1 MKLSFYLATK
11 NKNKVKEVQNILK
24 DTGIKVLPCPE
35 NVKFPEETGNTFE
48 ENAFIKANYLKNFL
62 KDNIPVVGEDSGLV
76 VEKLNGLPG
85 VNSARFSGIHG
96 DDKKNIEKLL
106 KMMENL
112 KNKEDRKAKFVTVVC
127 LIENKKR
134 KFFRGEVEGYITFE
148 PRGENGFGYD
158 PVFEI
163 PEKCKTFAELSIEE
177 KNKISHRNRA
187 FRKLAEYLKKTKP
200 GLGKV

>member
-11 NKNKVKEVQNILK
+11 NKNKVKEIQNILK

-35 NVKFPEETGNTFE
+35 NVEFPKETGETFE
-48 ENAFIKANYLKNFL
+48 ENAFIKANHLKKIL
-62 KDNIPVVGEDSGLV
+62 GGDVLIAGEDSGLV

-106 KMMENL
+106 KMMGNL
-112 KNKEDRKAKFVTVVC
+112 KNKEDRKARFITVIC
-127 LIENKKR
+127 LVGNKKK
-134 KFFRGEVEGYITFE
+134 KFFKGEVKGYITFE

-163 PEKCKTFAELSIEE
+163 PEKGKTFAELSMEE
-177 KNKISHRNRA
+177 KNEISHRNRA

-200 GLGKV
+200 GLG

>member
-11 NKNKVKEVQNILK
+11 NKNKIKEIQNILK
-24 DTGIKVLPCPE
+24 NTGIEVLPPPE
-35 NVKFPEETGNTFE
+35 NIKFPEETGKTFE
-48 ENAFIKANYLKNFL
+48 ENAFIKANYLKKVL
-62 KDNIPVVGEDSGLV
+62 RDNIPVVGEDSGLV

-106 KMMENL
+106 KMMKNI
-112 KNKEDRKAKFVTVVC
+112 KNKEDRKAKFITVIC
-127 LIENKKR
+127 LIENKGK

-148 PRGENGFGYD
+148 PIGENGFGYD

-163 PEKCKTFAELSIEE
+163 PEIGKTFAELSMEE
-177 KNKISHRNRA
+177 KNEISHRNRA
-187 FRKLAEYLKKTKP
+187 FKKLAEYLKKTKP
-200 GLGKV
+200 DLG